1 MTNKAVLAA
10 ILVVAVVAAF
20 FAGSY
25 YQQQQTMARFQGGGF
40 GQGRGFG
47 QGGVPGQ
54 GARPG
59 GPQSGMNG
67 APGGGI
73 NGPPQGG
80 AGRRQPVLSGRLD
93 KADDTQL
100 TLTTNFGSVKVVLGK
115 NTKVEGTQAAQISDL
130 KAGQQVIIQGTT
142 DRNGQFTS
150 KSVIISGK

>member
-10 ILVVAVVAAF
+10 ILVVAVVASF

-47 QGGVPGQ
+47 QGARFGGGQ
-54 GARPG
+54 SGTNGLPAGGAR
-59 GPQSGMNG
+59 
-67 APGGGI
+67 
-73 NGPPQGG
+73 
-80 AGRRQPVLSGRLD
+80 RREPVLNGRLD

-100 TLTTNFGSVKVVLGK
+100 TLTTSSGSVKAVLGK
-115 NTKVEGTQAAQISDL
+115 NTKVENTQAVQLSDL

-142 DRNGQFTS
+142 DQDGQFTA
-150 KSVIISGK
+150 KTVIISGR